1 MPVAALSHA
10 RSHASAEPRERMLG
24 VSDVN
29 NPTGSRGLIAIDKRG
44 SRAVFLHPETFEEL
58 AQIGLPARPHEVAIS
73 ADHARAY
80 VSIYGNGVYGNNSEP
95 GHEIVEI
102 DLARRTATG
111 SIDVSPHRAPHGLM
125 FGADG
130 RLFASCDASG
140 VVAAIDVAARHV
152 VGAIEV
158 GSTGPHMIAMLPDGS
173 KLYSENE
180 EDPFVSVMS
189 PASLQC
195 VATIDTPGG
204 SAGIVA
210 SSDGRRVLVVHASEP

>member
-1 MPVAALSHA
+1 
-10 RSHASAEPRERMLG
+10 
-24 VSDVN
+24 
-29 NPTGSRGLIAIDKRG
+29 
-44 SRAVFLHPETFEEL
+44 
-58 AQIGLPARPHEVAIS
+58 
-73 ADHARAY
+73 
-80 VSIYGNGVYGNNSEP
+80 
-95 GHEIVEI
+95 
-102 DLARRTATG
+102 
-111 SIDVSPHRAPHGLM
+111 M

-210 SSDGRRVLVVHASEP
+210 SSDGRRVLVVHASEPSLTVIDVPSDAVVERIALRGHQKAAQRVRCSPDGQYVVVTATEEPLVTVLSGDLGQQTTLEVAASPMGVAFGADGRTLLVGNQGGADHGGGPGGGAGGARVRVRGGVETLAFY